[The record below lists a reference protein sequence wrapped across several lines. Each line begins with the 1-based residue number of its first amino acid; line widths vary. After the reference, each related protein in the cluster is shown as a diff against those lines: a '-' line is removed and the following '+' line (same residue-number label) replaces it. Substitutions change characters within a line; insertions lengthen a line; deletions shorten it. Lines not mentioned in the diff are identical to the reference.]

1 VGTSTA
7 AHEAAKHERTGPVLG
22 AYRLSL
28 TALEGVTVGVG
39 GLALGSLGKLGLPKG
54 AAKTLTNG
62 HAGAIR
68 GATKASDY
76 VGTKVAKVIGK
87 TVGVG
92 SRAATWVFPE

>member
-1 VGTSTA
+1 
-7 AHEAAKHERTGPVLG
+7 VLG

-28 TALEGVTVGVG
+28 TAIEGVTVGVG
-39 GLALGSLGKLGLPKG
+39 GLALGSLGELGLPKKATG
-54 AAKTLTNG
+54 KLKSG

-87 TVGVG
+87 TVAVG
-92 SRAATWVFPE
+92 SRTATWAFPE